1 MLFDGSFAP
10 PILITGVNQR
20 TFIFMV
26 SHCYSSILFT
36 FRLHSSSLTWPR
48 IRMILS
54 CFEWKKGRRLFGSLG
69 EVTKLETSFNFF
81 IRLVIECP
89 NEFFMFYLFP
99 SLLLWTNANKFN
111 VTKTTGT
118 KTGNGQMKNGNK
130 TQLEP
135 IFCFVSIFHFYIS
148 RFPFPVLL

>member
-1 MLFDGSFAP
+1 MLFDGSFAS

-48 IRMILS
+48 IRMIFS

-69 EVTKLETSFNFF
+69 EVTKLET
-81 IRLVIECP
+81 

-148 RFPFPVLL
+148 RFPFPVRL